1 MNDQEFLRAFHE
13 SPLSADDFR
22 HRGHLRLAWLVLRRH
37 GLEEALQL
45 LSLGIRQYAISK
57 EAGGTY
63 NETLTQFW
71 ITRREPCH
79 TSAPFRSRIR
89 TVHRHLS
96 DSTGQTASIP
106 SLATR
111 NARGQP
117 RAFCLAGTRFA
128 ATTVLNPGQTW
139 TDSPSYEVCYNAS
152 TPIPPNH
159 GGSILLPPVGPV

>member
-1 MNDQEFLRAFHE
+1 MNLLYPLMISDIAATLG
-13 SPLSADDFR
+13 SPGSF
-22 HRGHLRLAWLVLRRH
+22 LRRH

-57 EAGGTY
+57 GAGGTY

-71 ITRREPCH
+71 ITRLEPCH

-111 NARGQP
+111 NAWG
-117 RAFCLAGTRFA
+117 
-128 ATTVLNPGQTW
+128 
-139 TDSPSYEVCYNAS
+139 
-152 TPIPPNH
+152 NH
-159 GGSILLPPVGPV
+159 ARSAWLEPDLRPLPF